1 MKTTH
6 LIKRAFS
13 SWSQAPPT
21 PHDVA
26 IALDVLNAAE
36 FAAWSVMQHRDQR
49 HSIAVLRRFDALRP
63 TAVKSERAAALLHDV
78 GKNVSGLGFVSRVVA
93 TVVGPRGRRF
103 TDYHDHEKLGAD
115 LMRSV
120 SDPRTVA
127 LIGGIADDE
136 VALLLQAAD
145 DI

>member
-13 SWSQAPPT
+13 SLSQTAPSPQ
-21 PHDVA
+21 DIA
-26 IALDVLNAAE
+26 IVSEVLNDSE
-36 FAAWSVMQHRDQR
+36 FIAWSDMQHRDQR
-49 HSIAVLRRFDALRP
+49 HSLVVLCRFDALAPSAIR
-63 TAVKSERAAALLHDV
+63 AERAAALLHDV
-78 GKNVSGLGFVSRVVA
+78 GKNISNLGFISRVVA
-93 TVVGPRGRRF
+93 TLVGPRGRRF
-103 TDYHDHEKLGAD
+103 TDYHDHENLGAD

-127 LIGGIADDE
+127 LIGGISDDDI
-136 VALLLQAAD
+136 ALLLQAAD

>member
-26 IALDVLNAAE
+26 IALGVLNAAE

-49 HSIAVLRRFDALRP
+49 HSIVVLRRFDALRP

>member
-6 LIKRAFS
+6 LMKRALS
-13 SWSQAPPT
+13 SLLQTPPS
-21 PHDVA
+21 PQDILVVSE
-26 IALDVLNAAE
+26 VLNLGE
-36 FAAWSVMQHRDQR
+36 FAVWSEMQHRDQR
-49 HSIAVLRRFDALRP
+49 HSIAVLHRFDALAP
-63 TAVKSERAAALLHDV
+63 GAVAAERAAALLHDV
-78 GKNVSGLGFVSRVVA
+78 GKNISGLGFFFRVIA

-103 TDYHDHEKLGAD
+103 TDYHDHENLGAD

-127 LIGGIADDE
+127 LISGAADDD